1 MPEIQGVGD
10 LNGKSRLSELNR
22 STGVTINNGAGPQGT
37 VEIQPNTTPAP
48 QLSAATPEVP
58 LTGFVK
64 ETVAPESEPNVLFP
78 PEDQRG
84 ARISVVA

>member
-22 STGVTINNGAGPQGT
+22 ATGVTINNGADPQGS
-37 VEIQPNTTPAP
+37 VKIQPNTVRGP
-48 QLSAATPEVP
+48 QLSAATPDVP

-64 ETVAPESEPNVLFP
+64 ETIAPESEPNILFP
-78 PEDQRG
+78 PEEPRG
-84 ARISVVA
+84 SSINVLA